1 MKLKPILILYV
12 PVLHEGYI
20 NIFSECRKFVS
31 ACYILGDEF
40 IKEFTFL
47 EKEIRAIEPGVIR
60 GLVDSLGFFEKVE
73 VLDRRNA
80 ERIFPIEKG
89 VITANESVS
98 RRFAEKYL
106 SSEIVNYVPVFLRWD
121 EKSVFSQEVV
131 HYDREEDGEKYRLMM
146 DTACKEAGKSSDW
159 WRRVGAVAVR
169 DGNILITEYNHHLPS
184 EHTPYVF
191 GDPRDSITA
200 GTRSDL
206 SSAIHAEQAIIAE
219 AAKKGIPL
227 EGADIYVSVFPCP
240 VCAKLIASAG
250 FKRCFFGS
258 GHASLDGEKVLEA
271 AKVEIILVK

>member
-1 MKLKPILILYV
+1 MKPVLILYV
-12 PVLHEGYI
+12 PIIHQGYI
-20 NIFSECRKFVS
+20 NLFREYRKVVDF
-31 ACYILGDEF
+31 CYVLGEEY

-47 EKEIRAIEPGVIR
+47 EKEIRAIDPREIR
-60 GLVDSLGFFEKVE
+60 NLIEYFGFFQKVE
-73 VLDRRNA
+73 VLDWSKIKEILSVGR
-80 ERIFPIEKG
+80 G
-89 VITANESVS
+89 VITANESIS

-106 SSEIVNYVPVFLRWD
+106 SSETVNYAPVFLRWD
-121 EKSVFSQEVV
+121 EKNVFSKEVV
-131 HYDREEDGEKYRLMM
+131 HCDREENGETYRIMM
-146 DTACKEAGKSSDW
+146 DAACKEAGKSSDW

-169 DGNILITEYNHHLPS
+169 DGKILIREYNHHLPS
-184 EHTPYVF
+184 EHTPYAL
-191 GDPRDSITA
+191 GDPRDFVKA

-219 AAKKGIPL
+219 AAKKGIFL

-271 AKVEIILVK
+271 AKVEIVLVKS